1 MDIFC
6 FGDINMFFKFVNIGL
21 IFLQFD
27 FLSRI

>member
-21 IFLQFD
+21 IFLQYY
-27 FLSRI
+27 FLNHI